1 MGNKRNPWIKV
12 SETDNFTVEYDSV
25 GKYRVTYF
33 ENGHYVDECNFPAYE
48 RNQKA
53 SRWIVYT
60 ELVGAFWHVRRVCPR
75 CGTGYDGNPNADYF
89 CQNCGTKMLGSV
101 GVAFAKYK
109 EKLAD
114 GNLEELV
121 E

>member
-1 MGNKRNPWIKV
+1 MDSKGNPWIKV
-12 SETDNFTVEYDSV
+12 SETDNFTVEYSSV

-53 SRWIVYT
+53 SKWIVYT
-60 ELVGAFWHVRRVCPR
+60 DWHVRRVCPR
-75 CGTGYDGNPNADYF
+75 CGTSYNYNVNPNAAYF

>member
-1 MGNKRNPWIKV
+1 MDSKRNPWIKV
-12 SETDNFTVEYDSV
+12 SETDNFTVEYSSV

-53 SRWIVYT
+53 SKWIVYT
-60 ELVGAFWHVRRVCPR
+60 DWHVRRVCPR
-75 CGTGYDGNPNADYF
+75 CGTSYNYNVNPNAAYF
-89 CQNCGTKMLGSV
+89 CQNCGTKMLGPV